1 MEQKVTSSF
10 FTFQEPKF
18 AGVSQ
23 EMFHAV
29 KKRYSPEVISS
40 VKEIA
45 EAYMEE
51 VTSITKYVLP
61 ELRTVLVAREEIII
75 IH

>member
-1 MEQKVTSSF
+1 
-10 FTFQEPKF
+10 
-18 AGVSQ
+18 
-23 EMFHAV
+23 MFHAV

-51 VTSITKYVLP
+51 VTSITNYVLL
-61 ELRTVLVAREEIII
+61 ELRTVLVAREEII
-75 IH
+75 H

>member
-1 MEQKVTSSF
+1 
-10 FTFQEPKF
+10 
-18 AGVSQ
+18 
-23 EMFHAV
+23 MFHAV
-29 KKRYSPEVISS
+29 KKRYSPEVIISI
-40 VKEIA
+40 KEIA

-51 VTSITKYVLP
+51 VTSITNYVMP